1 MPFLSNLSSPLPGG
15 DIHLRDMNFDTS
27 SEASFPMT
35 DSYNLD
41 TDPFPVGRSTMNK
54 LNHSLHTSEN
64 GAIGIPFGNNNH
76 NADEETRSSEILSGN
91 KVVFGKLL
99 QFTSY
104 SAPYMFVLN
113 NSIST
118 LWLQV
123 SSSEAKSGNCDAT
136 YPVKSTS
143 QQSSITSPE
152 TRKRP
157 KSSITVYK
165 PDMGVYLT
173 SDMISSCEGPY
184 ASGTVPLQRSLSSGK
199 AIGKGNTVHNGPPYS
214 SGRVAASQKSQEVF
228 TSHQTDDHEKNT
240 CNNSDQS

>member
-1 MPFLSNLSSPLPGG
+1 MLFQMFYSSGKCQIMHWRQGHKNTCQQWHGCGTSSSGVLTTEASEPYMPFLSNLSSPLPGG

-27 SEASFPMT
+27 SEPSFPMT

-41 TDPFPVGRSTMNK
+41 TDPFPVDRSTMNK

-113 NSIST
+113 NSS
-118 LWLQV
+118 LPYDCRCQV
-123 SSSEAKSGNCDAT
+123 
-136 YPVKSTS
+136 
-143 QQSSITSPE
+143 Q
-152 TRKRP
+152 KRRVVIVMQLILS
-157 KSSITVYK
+157 K
-165 PDMGVYLT
+165 
-173 SDMISSCEGPY
+173 
-184 ASGTVPLQRSLSSGK
+184 VPHNNLVLLLLKQE
-199 AIGKGNTVHNGPPYS
+199 KGQNQ
-214 SGRVAASQKSQEVF
+214 ASQFINLIWVSI
-228 TSHQTDDHEKNT
+228 
-240 CNNSDQS
+240 